1 MKKDRILLF
10 GRGFIGEKVAK
21 TFGCDIS
28 SRIISSF
35 KDAEAEIKKYKPKTI
50 INCIGYTG
58 KRNVDDCEL
67 DKDNTL
73 YANTFLPIILA
84 DLAIRNNIKLIHIS
98 SGCIYKFR
106 YGKDKPITEDKTPD
120 YHDLF
125 YSRSKIYTERALE
138 VFADKFNILLTRIRI
153 PLDNR
158 PHPKNILNKLIK
170 YKTVIDV
177 PNSVTYIPDF
187 LKALKHLM
195 KINAKG
201 IYNVVNKG
209 PLRYPQLLDVYRK
222 YRPDFKYTVIKGK
235 DLKLSRTNLVL
246 STRKLEKTGFKVRKI
261 SEVLE
266 ECVKDYLKY

>member
-10 GRGFIGEKVAK
+10 GKGFIGEKVAK
-21 TFGCDIS
+21 AFDCDVS
-28 SRIISSF
+28 TRILSSF

-73 YANTFLPIILA
+73 YANTFIPIILA

-106 YGKDKPITEDKTPD
+106 YGKDKPISEDKIPD
-120 YHDLF
+120 SYDLF
-125 YSRSKIYTERALE
+125 YSRSKIYTERSLG
-138 VFADKFNILLTRIRI
+138 VFADKFNLLLARIRI

-170 YKTVIDV
+170 YKTVINV

-209 PLRYPQLLDVYRK
+209 PLRYPQLLDVYKK
-222 YRPDFKYTVIKGK
+222 YRPDFKYTIIKNK
-235 DLKLSRTNLVL
+235 DLKLMRTNLVL